1 MDSILDATTA
11 AIHKAERTVQLGMMA
26 AVTNVQDSSTTTPRS
41 QSHGSGKIAAFTL
54 SDKLAEN

>member
-1 MDSILDATTA
+1 MDSILDAATA

-41 QSHGSGKIAAFTL
+41 LSHGSGKIAAFTL
-54 SDKLAEN
+54 SDK